1 MKDLVCPETV
11 GDAAGHAFT
20 APYTAPSGGSR
31 DRSGRRVELQASVR
45 ASVERPGQMGAGCE
59 ADHPTGLRG
68 HLVHDDGRVRRA
80 S

>member
-1 MKDLVCPETV
+1 MEDLVCPETV

-31 DRSGRRVELQASVR
+31 DRSGRRVEAQASVR
-45 ASVERPGQMGAGCE
+45 ASSSARARSARDDE
-59 ADHPTGLRG
+59 ADHPAGLRG
-68 HLVHDDGRVRRA
+68 HLVEHSGASGRA